1 MTMSNDSPEALPT
14 GALSKEIASEIRLL
28 AKAQIDLAE
37 VELRADLKREVVTI
51 TGLGVAAV
59 AALMPVSLLLVAA
72 VFALSSIL
80 PGWVASLIV
89 SGFVLLVAVTAGVI
103 GSSKRVRTPAVT
115 GVLVRRLAQRLIAP
129 DRPRRYV
136 MNESM
141 GARRFA
147 AASLL
152 LLPLLAPAGC
162 AHQKAPSTA
171 SDAAK
176 PTVVAAPAKDTQ
188 PGARP
193 DERDRLLE
201 AQWKEVAVKASISDG
216 DVVSAVKLTQPK
228 IRVFHAGSPPAK
240 KDSPPPTPD
249 KDKPAAKHPTQTIDL
264 AQEMRKLTPLDV
276 DHIDIL
282 DGQVAFVDTSRKERP
297 ELWLHDLQLSVENLT
312 TRVRMTEGRPVLLT
326 ATATLQHSGRVA
338 IFITADPFEKGLT
351 FSGRAA
357 IVGLQTSELYRFIE
371 PVANMHAPHGTI
383 DLFVEFDCRNGEL
396 TGGVKP
402 VLKNVE
408 IRADDKNLWTALKAW
423 ATDLAVELF
432 SDRVKDRNA
441 VATVIPIKGTLNGPN
456 VELWP
461 AIFGVLRNAFVEG
474 LTSGYAHLPPPR

>member
-1 MTMSNDSPEALPT
+1 
-14 GALSKEIASEIRLL
+14 
-28 AKAQIDLAE
+28 
-37 VELRADLKREVVTI
+37 
-51 TGLGVAAV
+51 
-59 AALMPVSLLLVAA
+59 
-72 VFALSSIL
+72 
-80 PGWVASLIV
+80 
-89 SGFVLLVAVTAGVI
+89 
-103 GSSKRVRTPAVT
+103 
-115 GVLVRRLAQRLIAP
+115 
-129 DRPRRYV
+129 
-136 MNESM
+136 MNKSM
-141 GARRFA
+141 GARGFA

-152 LLPLLAPAGC
+152 LLPLLAAAGC
-162 AHQKAPSTA
+162 AHQKAPSRA
-171 SDAAK
+171 SDTAK
-176 PTVVAAPAKDTQ
+176 PAAVAAPAKDTQ

-201 AQWKEVAVKASISDG
+201 AQWKEVAVKASLSDG

-228 IRVFHAGSPPAK
+228 IRVFHAGSPPANPAK
-240 KDSPPPTPD
+240 NDDPPRPPGNA
-249 KDKPAAKHPTQTIDL
+249 KPAPQHPAETIDL
-264 AQEMRKLTPLDV
+264 AREMRKITPLDV

-312 TRVRMTEGRPVLLT
+312 TRVRLTEGRPVLLT
-326 ATATLQHSGRVA
+326 ATATLQHSGRMA

-357 IVGLQTSELYRFIE
+357 IIGLQTSELYRFIE
-371 PVANMHAPHGTI
+371 PASNMHAPHGTI

-408 IRADDKNLWTALKAW
+408 IRADDKNLWTVLKAW

-441 VATVIPIKGTLNGPN
+441 VATIIPIKGTLNGPN